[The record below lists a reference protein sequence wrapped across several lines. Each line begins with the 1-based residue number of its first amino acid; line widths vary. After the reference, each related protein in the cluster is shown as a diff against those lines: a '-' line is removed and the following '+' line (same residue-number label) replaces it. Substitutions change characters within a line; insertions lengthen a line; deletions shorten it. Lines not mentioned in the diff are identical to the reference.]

1 VAWSPSCSWEPKKI
15 AAFAFSGIHR
25 QADGDLAFRDAN
37 IGLSWLPLWTPTAM
51 IRVRPGLSVPI
62 GALSNSFLF
71 TPLSTS
77 SLDPWIAADWMVGS
91 TWVVGGSVVTRVPLY
106 EGWDLIRQG
115 PFLRIDARLSRRA
128 GKVVPWLGLSAVQQV
143 ASSPLGASPDFA
155 ELAVTA
161 GSVIAIRERWST
173 TLQAR
178 LPMVLSFG
186 ASRVYSGGL
195 AFRYVVGKR
204 PDRH

>member
-1 VAWSPSCSWEPKKI
+1 MQRGQASLLLGTWFGGMPDGLESQLFLGTEVPVSDKV

-25 QADGDLAFRDAN
+25 QADGDLDLRDAN

-51 IRVRPGLSVPI
+51 VRVRPGLSVPI

-115 PFLRIDARLSRRA
+115 PFLRIDARVSRRA
-128 GKVVPWLGLSAVQQV
+128 RWWSAR
-143 ASSPLGASPDFA
+143 SSSTSPPR
-155 ELAVTA
+155 
-161 GSVIAIRERWST
+161 S
-173 TLQAR
+173 
-178 LPMVLSFG
+178 P
-186 ASRVYSGGL
+186 SG
-195 AFRYVVGKR
+195 
-204 PDRH
+204 